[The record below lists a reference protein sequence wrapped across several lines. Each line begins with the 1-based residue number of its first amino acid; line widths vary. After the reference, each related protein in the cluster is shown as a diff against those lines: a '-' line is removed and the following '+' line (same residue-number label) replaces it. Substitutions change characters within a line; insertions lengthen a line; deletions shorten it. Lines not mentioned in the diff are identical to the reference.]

1 MIGVIYLTIGISF
14 ILIQSF
20 TIIIYMTRFL
30 QRRVSLNFL
39 FPIILGIDLVAH
51 LSVSSGSAQTTT
63 WQTNY
68 RFFIF
73 LAIIFFFFFGKLLK
87 KFFHYI
93 FLSYLIFTQNEI
105 LLLLTKTEHTLLHQL
120 LIELGLSIIILLI
133 VLSINL
139 LVYFKTA
146 NWSGLENKEYFL
158 LSIIPAFSIFLMID
172 QPTHQLQQ
180 ILKLI
185 IILVINLTTI
195 RLYDQLSR
203 KNFLLQ
209 AKMVNELLDDYYRL
223 ILKTQKQTT
232 KLRHNL
238 KNILLEL
245 IYYLNKNDVSA
256 AKNYLTS
263 ILNASTL
270 NQNQLTGC
278 GQIDAILAPKIE
290 LLKEKHI
297 AHTFK
302 AQIPSDLD
310 VSKIILD
317 IAIILGNLIDNAIE
331 ESLRL
336 PHHQHVKISLSY
348 QKETLFFYISNRS
361 HPKNIN
367 LEAEATPSE
376 KNNGRQGLGL
386 SSVKESVKKLNG
398 YLSLSHNDSNF
409 KALIILPIRLV

>member
-1 MIGVIYLTIGISF
+1 M
-14 ILIQSF
+14 
-20 TIIIYMTRFL
+20 
-30 QRRVSLNFL
+30 
-39 FPIILGIDLVAH
+39 
-51 LSVSSGSAQTTT
+51 
-63 WQTNY
+63 
-68 RFFIF
+68 
-73 LAIIFFFFFGKLLK
+73 
-87 KFFHYI
+87 
-93 FLSYLIFTQNEI
+93 
-105 LLLLTKTEHTLLHQL
+105 LLLTKTEHTLLHQL

-158 LSIIPAFSIFLMID
+158 LSIIPAFSILLMID

-185 IILVINLTTI
+185 IILVINLTTV

>member
-1 MIGVIYLTIGISF
+1 MIPSTLA
-14 ILIQSF
+14 
-20 TIIIYMTRFL
+20 
-30 QRRVSLNFL
+30 
-39 FPIILGIDLVAH
+39 IDLLAH
-51 LSVSSGSAQTTT
+51 LSISNGPTQTT
-63 WQTNY
+63 WHTNY

-73 LAIIFFFFFGKLLK
+73 LAIIFLFFFGKLLK
-87 KFFHYI
+87 KVFHYT
-93 FLSYLIFTQNEI
+93 FLACLIFTQNEI
-105 LLLLTKTEHTLLHQL
+105 LLLLTETEHTLLHQL
-120 LIELGLSIIILLI
+120 LIELGLSIAILLI

-158 LSIIPAFSIFLMID
+158 LSIIPACSILLMAE

-195 RLYDQLSR
+195 WLYDQLSR

-209 AKMVNELLDDYYRL
+209 AKMVNKLLDDYYRL
-223 ILKTQKQTT
+223 TLETQKRTS

-245 IYYLNKNDVSA
+245 IYYLNKNDVPA

-270 NQNQLTGC
+270 HQKQLTGC
-278 GQIDAILAPKIE
+278 GQIDAILTPKIE

-297 AHTFK
+297 AHSFK
-302 AQIPSDLD
+302 TQIPSDLD

-336 PHHQHVKISLSY
+336 PHHQYVKISLSY
-348 QKETLFFYISNRS
+348 QKEKLFFYISNHS
-361 HPKNIN
+361 HPKNLN
-367 LEAEATPSE
+367 LDAEATSSE
-376 KNNGRQGLGL
+376 KSSGRHGLGL

-398 YLSLSHNDSNF
+398 YLSLSHNDTTF
-409 KALIILPIRLV
+409 KVLIVLPIRPI